1 MQDQNNVFTLA
12 ATPRGHT
19 RRAAVQALAAMLLA
33 PTLPV
38 LAQAPVSLATAIN
51 RTAWFR
57 AQSQR
62 TAKAYGQLYLN
73 VAAARARDVLAQT
86 RRQVLAGFADIDG
99 RSWPAEVARLLAEVR
114 ASADKLDALVAQEPT
129 EEHVRSVSSQADR
142 MQSDA
147 DVAVTALER
156 LSQAPTLRLVN
167 IAGRQRMLSQ
177 RLAKN
182 YGLDAAGLGGPGA
195 HEQMRGDAQEFQRN
209 LAQLDKAPLSTPAI
223 RAAIEQG
230 QAQWVFF
237 DAALKRKPDARGLG
251 EVATTSERLLEVSD
265 QLTSLYEAALKDL
278 LG

>member
-1 MQDQNNVFTLA
+1 MQDQNNAFPSVIA
-12 ATPRGHT
+12 SRAHT
-19 RRAAVQALAAMLLA
+19 RRATVQALAAALLA
-33 PTLPV
+33 PALPAW
-38 LAQAPVSLATAIN
+38 AQAPVSLATAIN
-51 RTAWFR
+51 RTARFR

-62 TAKAYGQLYLN
+62 TATAYGQLYLN
-73 VAAARARDVLAQT
+73 VDVVRAREVLAQT

-99 RSWPAEVARLLAEVR
+99 RTWPVEVARLLAEAR
-114 ASADKLDALVAQEPT
+114 ISADKLDALVAQEPT

-142 MQSDA
+142 MLSDA

-156 LSQAPTLRLVN
+156 LSQVPTLRLVN

-182 YGLDAAGLGGPGA
+182 YGLDAAGLGGPGVR
-195 HEQMRGDAQEFQRN
+195 EQMKGDAQEFQSN
-209 LAQLDKAPLSTPAI
+209 LAQLDKAPLSTPGI

-237 DAALKRKPDARGLG
+237 EAALKRKPDARGLG